1 MEAAFKYCSHFSV
14 YRNDI
19 YEQKENVCDVYQ
31 YTRTCTHE
39 KGVHTLH
46 KNSP

>member
-1 MEAAFKYCSHFSV
+1 MEATFKYCSHFNV
-14 YRNDI
+14 YKNDV
-19 YEQKENVCDVYQ
+19 YEQKKNVCGVYQ
-31 YTRTCTHE
+31 YTRICTHE